1 MDLVQKNYLQHA
13 VQDVLDLL
21 EKANSMIALH
31 QAQPEVNSI
40 VLEGYQRQRQQ
51 FLEQLA
57 ELLQQYQVEVVVP
70 KNAA

>member
-1 MDLVQKNYLQHA
+1 MDIVQKHYLQHA

-31 QAQPEVNSI
+31 QAQPEVDKI
-40 VLEGYQRQRQQ
+40 ALEGYQRQRQP
-51 FLEQLA
+51 FLKQLA

-70 KNAA
+70 KSAA

>member
-1 MDLVQKNYLQHA
+1 MDIVHKNYLQHA

-31 QAQPEVNSI
+31 QAQAEVNAVI
-40 VLEGYQRQRQQ
+40 LEGYQRQRQQ

-57 ELLQQYQVEVVVP
+57 ELLEQYQVEVVVP
-70 KNAA
+70 KSAA

>member
-1 MDLVQKNYLQHA
+1 MDIVQKNYLQHA

-31 QAQPEVNSI
+31 QVQPETNEI

-57 ELLQQYQVEVVVP
+57 ELLKAYQVEVIVP
-70 KNAA
+70 KQAA